1 MLRICTLAELGALV
15 GHPGRASM
23 MVALMD
29 GRALTA
35 TELGRSANLIP
46 QTASG
51 HLSRLLL
58 ANVITVE
65 RHGRNR
71 YYRLASPKIAKMIET
86 LIEVAA
92 EQDRRLGA
100 RDGYRVTA
108 RSAMN
113 GAGAI

>member
-1 MLRICTLAELGALV
+1 
-15 GHPGRASM
+15 
-23 MVALMD
+23 
-29 GRALTA
+29 
-35 TELGRSANLIP
+35 LGRSANLIP

-86 LIEVAA
+86 LIEVAT
-92 EQDRRLGA
+92 EQDRRLGV
-100 RDGYRVTA
+100 RDRYRVTA

-113 GAGAI
+113 GAGAL